1 MICRLQHRKLH
12 AHHRRPL
19 TVRQKFRLM
28 YGEPLV
34 DAFGVERLCQRNVNF
49 YSDLLCANADD
60 MMVCVL
66 LWGFPESMLM
76 QHLIR
81 LFSRFLIRNEQINIP
96 GLAKFRHRIESRR
109 AAPL

>member
-1 MICRLQHRKLH
+1 MKQQVKRMICRLQHRKLY

-28 YGEPLV
+28 CGEPLV

-60 MMVCVL
+60 MMVCML
-66 LWGFPESMLM
+66 L
-76 QHLIR
+76 
-81 LFSRFLIRNEQINIP
+81 
-96 GLAKFRHRIESRR
+96 
-109 AAPL
+109 